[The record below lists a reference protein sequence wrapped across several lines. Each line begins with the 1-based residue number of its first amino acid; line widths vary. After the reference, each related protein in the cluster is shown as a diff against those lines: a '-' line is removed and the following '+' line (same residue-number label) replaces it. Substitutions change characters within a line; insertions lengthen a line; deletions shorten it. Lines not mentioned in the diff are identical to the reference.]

1 MFRVLMPFLGFN
13 YGESKGL
20 ERVLSARIKMGT
32 VGNLK
37 KKAAL
42 SNCHFSLGFMR

>member
-20 ERVLSARIKMGT
+20 ERVLSARIKMG
-32 VGNLK
+32 NLK
-37 KKAAL
+37 TKAAL

>member
-1 MFRVLMPFLGFN
+1 MVCVPGGGLLWVFRVLIPFLGFTF
-13 YGESKGL
+13 GEPKVL

-37 KKAAL
+37 KKL
-42 SNCHFSLGFMR
+42 